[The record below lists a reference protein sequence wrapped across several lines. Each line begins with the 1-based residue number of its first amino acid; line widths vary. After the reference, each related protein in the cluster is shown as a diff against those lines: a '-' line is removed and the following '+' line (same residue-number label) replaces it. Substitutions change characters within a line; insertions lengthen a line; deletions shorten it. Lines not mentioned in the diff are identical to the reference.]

1 MEETKIYDINSSK
14 TLPNES
20 DSKPIKTN
28 SLKSILGEIG
38 WASTAGIWLGLS
50 FAGFP
55 PVAIAAILV
64 STIGFVLLKKNK
76 DEIKNTAK
84 TFASKTR
91 DKFSKKPKPKK
102 DINLKQENYDENN
115 KNSKIPFI
123 QDMTWIVAGT
133 LWFSLLLANAPI
145 LIATSTILVATV
157 ATTLTAYN
165 KPIKNAFV
173 KFKNKFSKNKNT
185 NFTKK
190 NKIKVNDESK
200 TKKVK
205 SKIFT
210 KENFLSVFTIGTS
223 VAWIAVVG
231 IGMVTPPISAAVSIA
246 PFLPLA
252 YKYKDPIIKFTKK
265 CTKNLLSKFKR
276 KNKVPSANLE
286 NESTHLNKEKFKKPE
301 PYMTSP
307 QTVDLNLNNS
317 KEIKRNH
324 TELANI
330 DSSKVKDAIK
340 FSKNL
345 TSNDLLEVK
354 KKEKIASSSL
364 DKDENP
370 KRNRIEFTK
379 LRSGKKVANKDLYSR
394 SL

>member
-1 MEETKIYDINSSK
+1 MEETKIHDTKSNK
-14 TLPNES
+14 TLQNES
-20 DSKPIKTN
+20 DSKPIKSN
-28 SLKSILGEIG
+28 SLKSTLFDIG
-38 WASTAGIWLGLS
+38 WASSAGIWLGLS

-64 STIGFVLLKKNK
+64 STIGYVLLSKNK

-84 TFASKTR
+84 TFANRTR
-91 DKFSKKPKPKK
+91 DIFRKKSKPKK
-102 DINLKQENYDENN
+102 NINLKQENHDENN

-173 KFKNKFSKNKNT
+173 KLKNKFSRNKNT

-190 NKIKVNDESK
+190 NKSQINNEPK

-205 SKIFT
+205 NKIFT

-265 CTKNLLSKFKR
+265 CTKNFLSKFTR

-286 NESTHLNKEKFKKPE
+286 KESKQLNKEKFKKTE
-301 PYMTSP
+301 HCLTGP
-307 QTVDLNLNNS
+307 QRVNLNLTNS

-330 DSSKVKDAIK
+330 DSSKVKEAIK
-340 FSKNL
+340 SSKNL
-345 TSNDLLEVK
+345 TSNNLLEVK
-354 KKEKIASSSL
+354 KKEKIATSSL
-364 DKDENP
+364 DKNENP

-379 LRSGKKVANKDLYSR
+379 LCSGKKVEPRDLYSR
-394 SL
+394 TL